1 MSSHFLYQQNS
12 TLGVTRI
19 DLVLSLYDKV
29 INLVEEGRRW
39 LEQNEESQARPLLVK
54 AQILVAGLA
63 AGIDPQQGQLAVT
76 FSRLY
81 EFVVYSLTAGSLEST
96 ASALATLR
104 SLQEAF
110 QEIREQAVEL
120 ERSGAI
126 PPLDHQQSL
135 QVRA

>member
-39 LEQNEESQARPLLVK
+39 LEQNEAPRARPLLVK